1 MEKIA
6 KKYPIIG
13 YSRVSLLCFLVLA
26 LSGCASVDTWLRDR
40 VYKPQVLTTQVWQ
53 QEVGALGFVSQT
65 LSSGNGQVQ
74 LLVTQAQPKPEQP
87 AVLFLHGTYRH
98 VLGNV
103 RKMRPMRDAGFVV
116 YAPDYRGWGASSPGL
131 PDEEGI
137 HADAWTAWQ
146 QVRGRHQRWV
156 IYGHSMGGAVAAHL
170 TARMGGASPE
180 VCALV
185 LESTFPSFE
194 RVAAQSVGGLGVVLT
209 RMSRQRMNTAAAL
222 RSVAVPVRVWHGS
235 ADRTVDVSMGRELFD
250 AIGAPKV
257 WETWPLDHSN
267 LQDDPSGRYAQR
279 WRELAQECPLR
290 P

>member
-1 MEKIA
+1 
-6 KKYPIIG
+6 
-13 YSRVSLLCFLVLA
+13 
-26 LSGCASVDTWLRDR
+26 
-40 VYKPQVLTTQVWQ
+40 
-53 QEVGALGFVSQT
+53 
-65 LSSGNGQVQ
+65 
-74 LLVTQAQPKPEQP
+74 
-87 AVLFLHGTYRH
+87 
-98 VLGNV
+98 
-103 RKMRPMRDAGFVV
+103 MRDAGFVV

-170 TARMGGASPE
+170 AARVGSSTE

-194 RVAAQSVGGLGVVLT
+194 RVAAQSVGGLGVALT
-209 RMSRQRMNTAAAL
+209 RMSRQRMNTAQAMQA
-222 RSVAVPVRVWHGS
+222 VTVPVRVWHGS
-235 ADRTVDVSMGRELFD
+235 ADRTVDVSLGRELFD
-250 AIGAPKV
+250 AITAPKA

-267 LQDDPSGRYAQR
+267 VQDDPSGRYAQR
-279 WRELAQECPLR
+279 WRELAQECPLK

>member
-1 MEKIA
+1 M
-6 KKYPIIG
+6 
-13 YSRVSLLCFLVLA
+13 L
-26 LSGCASVDTWLRDR
+26 
-40 VYKPQVLTTQVWQ
+40 
-53 QEVGALGFVSQT
+53 
-65 LSSGNGQVQ
+65 
-74 LLVTQAQPKPEQP
+74 
-87 AVLFLHGTYRH
+87 
-98 VLGNV
+98 
-103 RKMRPMRDAGFVV
+103 DAGFVV

-235 ADRTVDVSMGRELFD
+235 ADRTVDVSLGRELFD